1 MIGSIIVLGS
11 LIHKFTVLK
20 FHAAWHLTINFMFS
34 DYTQLF
40 LSSLYSVSILHIQ
53 LKEAALNLNL
63 MFLIMAFKDQNG
75 CTFPCLKSTQANV
88 VV

>member
-11 LIHKFTVLK
+11 LINKFTVLK

-34 DYTQLF
+34 DYTQL
-40 LSSLYSVSILHIQ
+40 LISLIIVSILHIQ

-63 MFLIMAFKDQNG
+63 MFLIMAFKDQDG
-75 CTFPCLKSTQANV
+75 CTFSCLKSSQANAV
-88 VV
+88 V